1 MESQQKVDAIT
12 YEVIKN
18 KLTSII
24 TDQTATIRQ
33 VSGSPIVS
41 EATDFSSGIYLPDGL
56 PLKVGLQFPGHA
68 NSLFQ
73 MIQSTIKDCSENPG
87 IFEKDQFFC
96 NHPWKGALHQSDVGV
111 VAPIIYK
118 GEIVAWSGAL
128 AHQIDVGGSQFGS
141 WVSRA
146 IDIYMEAVPL
156 PPVKFI
162 EKGKLR
168 KDIWEVILAHT
179 RLPFLLGLDLRALVA
194 ANNVARTRFIE
205 LVERYGIEIVN
216 AVMNGLIEETE
227 EGLRNRLR
235 ELPDGTYRGAA
246 FWEHDGHENRL
257 YKTMSTAIKK
267 EDNLTLD
274 FTGTS
279 PQAPGFI
286 NATEPASI
294 GAVAGQTL
302 ISLCFDIPWTGG
314 VFKVIKVVIPKG
326 TVASAEFP
334 APVSSATCGSM
345 FMTGAA
351 TYVALSKMLSC
362 SGKYFRDEVHSV
374 NGHSTPVFNL
384 GGINQYGDPFGT
396 MLLDAG
402 LCGGGA
408 NASVDGKDGVGCA
421 GELPTWMVADV
432 ETNENFA
439 PIFYLFRRLV
449 PNSGG
454 GGKFRG
460 GLGVELAITPHETEK
475 MVAGI
480 VSHGVEAPHQGIWG
494 GGPGG
499 CGSNVLIKGSDFWER
514 LKKDAITP
522 SIENLKGE
530 KKDLGAK
537 PVNFFPFP
545 SDIVWIIN
553 IGTGGY
559 GDPLDRDVN
568 LVRED
573 VVNRLL
579 SIERAQKIYGVVLD
593 PVTLELD
600 IEGTS
605 NERKRIL
612 EARRTSCTIPPMAPQ
627 LDSKGASGL
636 MPMGEYLEVIK
647 MGEQKTIRCRCGYQ
661 LCSIK
666 DNWKDFAAIAN
677 LPPEEEGE
685 HVKLHEDL
693 ELKAYFCPSCW
704 VRLSVE
710 IKRKDEPP
718 LWDIELDI

>member
-18 KLTSII
+18 KLTSIV

-68 NSLFQ
+68 NSIFH

-118 GEIVAWSGAL
+118 GETVAWSGAL

-141 WVSRA
+141 WVSKA
-146 IDIYMEAVPL
+146 TDIYMEAVPI

-205 LVERYGIEIVN
+205 LVERYSIETVN
-216 AVMNGLIEETE
+216 AVMNGSIEETE
-227 EGLRNRLR
+227 QGLRNRLR
-235 ELPDGTYRGAA
+235 ELPDGTYRGVA

-257 YKTMSTAIKK
+257 YKTVVTAIKK
-267 EDNLTLD
+267 NDNLTFDL
-274 FTGTS
+274 TGTS
-279 PQAPGFI
+279 AQAPGFI
-286 NATEPASI
+286 NATESASI
-294 GAVAGQTL
+294 GAVAGETL
-302 ISLCFDIPWTGG
+302 IALCFDIPWSGG
-314 VFKVIKVVIPKG
+314 IFKVINVIIPKG
-326 TVASAEFP
+326 TIASAEFP

-362 SGKYFRDEVHSV
+362 SDKYFREEVRSV
-374 NGHSTPVFNL
+374 NAHSTPVFNL

-402 LCGGGA
+402 SCGGGA
-408 NASVDGKDGVGCA
+408 HADLDGIDGAASA

-439 PIFYLFRRLV
+439 PILYLFRRLV

-460 GLGVELAITPHETEK
+460 GLGVELAITPHETER
-475 MVAGI
+475 MFAGI
-480 VSHGVEAPHQGIWG
+480 VSHGVETPHQGIWG

-499 CGSNVLIKGSDFWER
+499 CGSNILIKGSDFWDR

-537 PVNFFPFP
+537 PTNFFPLP

-559 GDPLDRDVN
+559 GDPLERDPN

-573 VVNRLL
+573 VGNRLL
-579 SIERAQKIYGVVLD
+579 SMESARKVYGVVLD
-593 PVTLELD
+593 PSSLKLD
-600 IEGTS
+600 IAGTS
-605 NERKRIL
+605 NERKRIMK
-612 EARRTSCTIPPMAPQ
+612 ARRTSCKTPPAAPQ
-627 LDSKGASGL
+627 LDSKGASRL

-647 MGEQKTIRCRCGYQ
+647 IGRQKLIRCRCGYQ
-661 LCSIK
+661 FGSTK
-666 DNWKDFAAIAN
+666 ENWKDSAATVNVA
-677 LPPEEEGE
+677 PDEMGD

-693 ELKAYFCPSCW
+693 ELKAYFCPGCW

-710 IKRKDEPP
+710 MKRKEEPP
-718 LWDIELDI
+718 LWDIELNG